1 MAKLTLD
8 SRVTGNEAMLLLE
21 ALNTFLRTEDPT
33 VAFSNRELTVLL
45 GEAAGRRDYDVL
57 SDFPPKAISEMVVFE
72 DDENEFFAIYP
83 LVERIVWHDGTLFVR
98 FDLSARPFIKRW
110 MEHYISQ
117 SLKPGPQ
124 PGDHY
129 DPLT

>member
-45 GEAAGRRDYDVL
+45 GEAAGGCDYDVL
-57 SDFPPKAISEMVVFE
+57 SDFSTKAISEMVVFE
-72 DDENEFFAIYP
+72 EIAKFVHCPDTLLYFRLGQIALIVAVGHHRKAHQGAVGVFRVQSIP
-83 LVERIVWHDGTLFVR
+83 LAHG
-98 FDLSARPFIKRW
+98 
-110 MEHYISQ
+110 Q
-117 SLKPGPQ
+117 
-124 PGDHY
+124 
-129 DPLT
+129 